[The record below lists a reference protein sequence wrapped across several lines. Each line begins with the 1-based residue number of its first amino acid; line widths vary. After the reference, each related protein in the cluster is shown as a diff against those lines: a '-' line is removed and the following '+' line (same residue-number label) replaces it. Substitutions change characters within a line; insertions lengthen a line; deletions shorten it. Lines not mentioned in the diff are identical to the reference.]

1 MLTLIIILALA
12 VVCVVSLG
20 VVTFGR
26 FARDRRVAMARLST
40 GGQIIR
46 TRCGLVEYV
55 VVGDSGPVV
64 LLLHGG
70 LGGWDQGVAFGVDLL
85 SRQGSNPDY
94 RQALDGG
101 AALLAEPFRL
111 VVPSRVGYLRTP
123 LDTGRTPAQGADAG
137 AALLDEL
144 GIDEVAV
151 VGVSGGGPT
160 ALQFALRYP
169 QRTRRLAM
177 VCAIA
182 KHHVQPGRTCKS
194 VVGLFVFSRLGRWVF
209 DFFSWFMHGIAMRYP
224 TWMTRQLLRATETF
238 DEDRIR
244 LRVADI
250 MKKPEQVRWMQ
261 GLIESL
267 FPAGLRQVG
276 LLNDLAQFA
285 AIETYPVEQI
295 TCPTLVIHGRQEG
308 NVPFDHAEF
317 VAENVPGAELY
328 IVEGCGHLIWLS
340 DHVDQARAMLVEFLG
355 RDRGNPRTGTPAGT
369 KSRTRD

>member
-1 MLTLIIILALA
+1 MLTLILIFFLA
-12 VVCVVSLG
+12 VVCIVSLG

-26 FARDRRVAMARLST
+26 FARDRRLAMAKLSA
-40 GGQIIR
+40 GGQVIR
-46 TRCGLVEYV
+46 TRRGLVEYV

-70 LGGWDQGVAFGVDLL
+70 LGGWDQGVAFGVELL
-85 SRQGSNPDY
+85 SRQGTNPDY

-101 AALLAEPFRL
+101 AALLAEPFRI

-123 LDTGRTPAQGADAG
+123 LDTGRTPAEGADAA
-137 AALLDEL
+137 AALLDKL
-144 GIDEVAV
+144 GIHDVAV

-160 ALQFALRYP
+160 TLQFALRYP

-182 KHHVQPGRTCKS
+182 KHHVQPGRTRHS
-194 VVGLFVFSRLGRWVF
+194 LVGRLVFSRLGRWVF
-209 DFFSWFMHGIAMRYP
+209 DFLSWFMHGIAMRYP
-224 TWMTRQLLRATETF
+224 AWMTRQLLRATETF

-250 MKKPEQVRWMQ
+250 MKRPEQVRWMQ

-267 FPAGLRQVG
+267 FPAGSRQVG

-285 AIETYPVEQI
+285 AIDTYPVQQI
-295 TCPTLVIHGRQEG
+295 NCPTLVIHGRHEG

-317 VAENVPGAELY
+317 VAENVPGAEFH

-340 DHVDQARAMLVEFLG
+340 EHADQARATLVEFLG
-355 RDRGNPRTGTPAGT
+355 RDRGGTWAGT
-369 KSRTRD
+369 SGGAKSRTRD